1 MKGGGLDTACYACC
15 VVLDRLRSRFR
26 DARALSRIATALERI
41 AAAQEEQARLAR
53 LARSGSAGF
62 LTGAGDEDSPP
73 GRTYAQ
79 SDEEFAAW
87 EAIANREA
95 RGEHVDPSEEP
106 LQEG

>member
-1 MKGGGLDTACYACC
+1 M
-15 VVLDRLRSRFR
+15 VLDRLRARFR
-26 DARALSRIATALERI
+26 DARGMSRIASALERI

-53 LARSGSAGF
+53 LARSGGAGF
-62 LTGAGDEDSPP
+62 LTGVGDEDSPP

-87 EAIANREA
+87 EAIAAREA

-106 LQEG
+106 PQDGG